1 MSQVSPFLEQAQ
13 AAPAK
18 PGRSKL
24 EEHRATIFEL
34 RRKRWTYAAI
44 AAWLRERGIEAT
56 TSNVHRYCQAARR
69 TPKAESPKSIT
80 AIFKPAEPPSPAPTG
95 EAKTIRKYRF
105 NLDV

>member
-1 MSQVSPFLEQAQ
+1 LEQAQ

-34 RRKRWTYAAI
+34 RHKRWTYAAI

-69 TPKAESPKSIT
+69 ATASRPPLQPKAEPQ
-80 AIFKPAEPPSPAPTG
+80 PQPPPTAPTG
-95 EAKTIRKYRF
+95 EAKAKRKYRF